1 MMSRVRKIESVTKLP
16 EYARPPRILRVAA
29 YVRVSTDL
37 EEQSTSFEAQ
47 RDYYEKKIKENPEWV
62 LAGIY
67 ADEGKSG
74 TSYINRAEFNRMME
88 DCRQGKIDMILTKSI
103 SRFARNTVDALNYIR
118 ELKSLNIGV
127 SFERENIWTLDSKGE
142 FLITLLTSL
151 AQEESRS
158 ISENTAWGKRKAF
171 ADGKYSVAFSRFLG
185 YDRGQNKNEFVVNP
199 AQARIVRLI
208 YRMFLQG
215 YSTYKIS
222 QFLTKWG
229 IKAPAGKDEWHTSSV
244 VSILQN
250 EKYKGD
256 ALLQKSFTRDF
267 LAHKREKNKGELPQY
282 YVQDGHE
289 AIIDRGMFD
298 YVQTVIK
305 DRTETGHSR
314 YSGVHLYSSFFKCG
328 RCGAWY
334 GSKVEH
340 SNDRYRR
347 NLLVC
352 NNRFVAP
359 YYCRNTRID
368 LKQVP
373 DIFREIAKKVCKK
386 FPQIKSISQDIIREL
401 GLGVKF
407 TVAMS
412 YSVDMQDI
420 SMVVK
425 SATVYPKNIIKVV
438 LIDGTY
444 MRISTTDTRK
454 NVSKSDVEPRI
465 QDTKVGYCQCCGIEV
480 IQNPKRKQKKFCS
493 DKCRNM
499 WWNSHLE
506 LVNKKAIYEC
516 KCKYCGKAFK
526 VYGNENRKYCSRECY
541 IAGRFRKGRST

>member
-1 MMSRVRKIESVTKLP
+1 MSRVRKIESVAKLP
-16 EYARPPRILRVAA
+16 EYVRPPQILKVAA
-29 YVRVSTDL
+29 YVRVST
-37 EEQSTSFEAQ
+37 EQAEQVTSFEAQ

-62 LAGIY
+62 LVGIY

-74 TSYINRAEFNRMME
+74 TSYIHRTEFNRMME

-171 ADGKYSVAFSRFLG
+171 ADGKYSVAFSNFLG
-185 YDRGQNKNEFVVNP
+185 YDRGQNKNEFVVNQ

-222 QFLTKWG
+222 QFLTTWG
-229 IKAPAGKDEWHTSSV
+229 MKSPTGKEQWFSSSV
-244 VSILQN
+244 LSILRN

-267 LAHKREKNKGELPQY
+267 LAHKREKNRGELPQY

-289 AIIDRGMFD
+289 AIIDRGVFD
-298 YVQTVIK
+298 YVQTFIT
-305 DRTETGHSR
+305 DRTETGNGR
-314 YSGVHLYSSFFKCG
+314 FSGVHFYSSFFKCG
-328 RCGAWY
+328 RCGALY
-334 GSKVEH
+334 GNKPEH
-340 SNDRYRR
+340 SNDKYRKVI
-347 NLLVC
+347 LMC
-352 NNRFVAP
+352 HNRFIAP

-373 DIFREIAKKVCKK
+373 NIFREIAKRVCKK
-386 FPQIKSISQDIIREL
+386 FPQIKSISQDVIREL
-401 GLGVKF
+401 DLDVEF

-412 YSVDMQDI
+412 YSADMQDI

-425 SATVYPKNIIKVV
+425 SATVYPENIIKVV
-438 LIDGTY
+438 LIDATY
-444 MRISTTDTRK
+444 MRISVGDTRENK
-454 NVSKSDVEPRI
+454 SKSDVPPRNK
-465 QDTKVGYCQCCGIEV
+465 DAKVGYCQCCGIEV

-506 LVNKKAIYEC
+506 LVDKKAIYEF
-516 KCKYCGKAFK
+516 KCKYCGEAFK

-541 IAGRFRKGRST
+541 IAGRFGKGRST

>member
-1 MMSRVRKIESVTKLP
+1 MSRVRKIESVAKLP

-37 EEQSTSFEAQ
+37 AEQTTSFEAQ
-47 RDYYEKKIKENPEWV
+47 RDYYEKKIKESPEWM

-74 TSYINRAEFNRMME
+74 TSYIHRTEFNRMME

-171 ADGKYSVAFSRFLG
+171 ADGKYSVGFSWFLG
-185 YDRGQNKNEFVVNP
+185 YDRGQNKNEFVVNQ
-199 AQARIVRLI
+199 AQAQIVRLI

-215 YSTYKIS
+215 YSTYKIA

-229 IKAPAGKDEWHTSSV
+229 IKTPAGKEEWHTSAV
-244 VSILQN
+244 VSILRN

-256 ALLQKSFTRDF
+256 ALLQKTFTRDF

-289 AIIDRGMFD
+289 AIIDRGVFD
-298 YVQTVIK
+298 YIQTLIT

-328 RCGAWY
+328 RCGALY
-334 GSKVEH
+334 GSKPEH
-340 SNDRYRR
+340 SNDKYRKVI
-347 NLLVC
+347 LMC
-352 NNRFVAP
+352 HNRFIAP

-368 LKQVP
+368 LKQLP
-373 DIFREIAKKVCKK
+373 DIFREIVKRVYRK
-386 FPQIKSISQDIIREL
+386 FPRIKSLSQDIIREL
-401 GLGVKF
+401 GLDVEF

-412 YSVDMQDI
+412 YTADMQDI

-425 SATVYPKNIIKVV
+425 SATVYPENIIKVI
-438 LIDGTY
+438 LIDGTN
-444 MRISTTDTRK
+444 MKISTNNKKKIKTK
-454 NVSKSDVEPRI
+454 SNVE
-465 QDTKVGYCQCCGIEV
+465 VGYCQYCGIEV
-480 IQNPKRKQKKFCS
+480 LQNPGRKQKKFCS
-493 DKCRNM
+493 DKCRNL
-499 WWNSHLE
+499 WWNSHLN
-506 LVNKKAIYEC
+506 LVNRKAMHECVCLHCKKQFIS
-516 KCKYCGKAFK
+516 
-526 VYGNENRKYCSRECY
+526 YGNKNRKYCCHECY
-541 IAGRFRKGRST
+541 VAKRFGKEGVHDCLQIKR